1 MNKQNLKRRCLSV
14 GRERR
19 VTGAMVFGRGVL
31 PPLTALALVLV
42 LSLSLAGCGVAERF
56 TGSGNETENGAETEA
71 PRSTRRGTPADTTPA
86 EQVFAVNVTPAVKG
100 QIRDYIEVNGDVQ
113 TTTSVDIFS
122 NTAGEIA
129 RVHVRLGQT
138 VEEEQLIAEVDASRP
153 GQTFALSPVRSP
165 ISGMVTRLPAR
176 VGSRVSPSTPIA
188 QVSRTNELEIVVPI
202 AERFISKIRTGLNA
216 EVRLDAFP
224 EEVFPARVTE
234 LNPVVDPLTRTLE
247 VRLRFSGMD
256 RRIRAG
262 MFAEVRII
270 TEQKENIVK
279 VPADVLIRRFGENFV
294 FVVRE
299 GREEITGSGDT
310 PAADTAGDSTTAD
323 SSAPSDDARAATTIR
338 ATVERRPVTTG
349 ILIDNTLEITAG
361 LEPDELVV
369 YQGQALLEDDV
380 TVRVINR
387 LNVLETGGAR

>member
-1 MNKQNLKRRCLSV
+1 MNKQNSDTRHPWA
-14 GRERR
+14 GRNGG
-19 VTGAMVFGRGVL
+19 TGGTVPCQRSFHGFFHGR
-31 PPLTALALVLV
+31 PLLRGIALVLV
-42 LSLSLAGCGVAERF
+42 LVFSLAGCGVVERF
-56 TGSGNETENGAETEA
+56 TGGGDETEHGTESEA
-71 PRSTRRGTPADTTPA
+71 PRSTRRRSAPETEPT
-86 EQVFAVNVTPAVKG
+86 EQVFAVNVTPAVQG
-100 QIRDYIEVNGDVQ
+100 QIRDYIEVNGDIQ

-153 GQTFALSPVRSP
+153 GQTFAPSPVRSP

-176 VGSRVSPSTPIA
+176 VGSKVTPSTPIA
-188 QVSRTNELEIVVPI
+188 QVSRTNELEIVVPM

-224 EEVFPARVTE
+224 EEVFAARVTE

-247 VRLRFSGMD
+247 VRLRFSRTD

-299 GREEITGSGDT
+299 EDNGIA
-310 PAADTAGDSTTAD
+310 PAA
-323 SSAPSDDARAATTIR
+323 ATPR

-369 YQGQALLEDDV
+369 YQGQALLEDGV
-380 TVRVINR
+380 AVRVINR
-387 LNVLETGGAR
+387 LNVLNTGGTP